1 MLALVVW
8 RRTPRAKGDTKTS
21 ERIER
26 FTANRKLVFL
36 LGFVMY
42 APSPLYAG
50 AMKVVADQGDGTVAQ
65 ATIVFVLG
73 AIVLLMA
80 EAAVAVAVLAP
91 DRATAVLTGAN
102 VWLRRNAR
110 VLSAGVLAGGGVYL
124 IVKGLV
130 S

>member
-1 MLALVVW
+1 
-8 RRTPRAKGDTKTS
+8 
-21 ERIER
+21 
-26 FTANRKLVFL
+26 
-36 LGFVMY
+36 
-42 APSPLYAG
+42 
-50 AMKVVADQGDGTVAQ
+50 VAQ